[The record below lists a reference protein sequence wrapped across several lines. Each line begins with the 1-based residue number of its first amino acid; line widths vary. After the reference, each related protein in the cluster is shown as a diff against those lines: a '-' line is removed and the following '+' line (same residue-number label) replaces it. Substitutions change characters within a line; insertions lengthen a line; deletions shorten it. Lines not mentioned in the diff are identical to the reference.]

1 MAQNPLT
8 VNVTVARG
16 LRYLGVTSYDPTT
29 PALQAYPIEPTDID
43 SVLSCLNAAFQ
54 QYFKDG
60 PSELRESN
68 VGANINAPTEVTMD
82 VTNGSMVIANFS
94 GFASWMI
101 GCTCAITGDSQQ
113 NEITSQTL
121 LARPYEGST
130 GTGVVCTVY
139 NDAVQLDWTVAE
151 VLNPVFIASPSMTFL
166 RPVTSRMEFAKL
178 AGVPLVTTPDGFAYD
193 WPFFW
198 IVQKSISRPLWW
210 YLEPAY
216 YSALGYVPRRIRLA
230 PMPNAQCSM
239 GYRITSTATRFTQA
253 DVYVN
258 SPSPYTD
265 PGTLLPIND
274 GEVESL
280 LMPIFVKKLSE
291 LPTFKNKDCMP
302 NIMTAYNEAKDEI
315 SNIHAQA
322 DAPIWGGYM

>member
-8 VNVTVARG
+8 VQVVVKRG
-16 LRYLGVTSYDPTT
+16 LRWLGVTSLDPTS
-29 PALQAYPIEPTDID
+29 PVNQAFPIEPTDID
-43 SVLSCLNAAFQ
+43 DVLSCLNAAFQ

-68 VGANINAPTEVTMD
+68 VGANINAPTTVTMD
-82 VTNGSMVIANFS
+82 VTNGSTTMANFT
-94 GFASWMI
+94 GFASWMV
-101 GCTCAITGDSQQ
+101 GCTCSIVGDTQQ

-121 LARPYEGST
+121 LARPYQGST
-130 GTGVVCTVY
+130 GTGVECTVY

-151 VLNPVFIASPSMTFL
+151 VLDPVFIASPSMTFL

-230 PMPNAQCSM
+230 PMPNAQCSL
-239 GYRITSTATRFTQA
+239 GYRIASTATRYTQA
-253 DVYVN
+253 DVYAT
-258 SPSPYTD
+258 PYTD

-302 NIMTAYNEAKDEI
+302 SILSGFQEAKAEI
-315 SNIHAQA
+315 ANVHAQP
-322 DAPIWGGYM
+322 DAAIWGGYM